1 MLRAAREGH
10 ADRFD
15 LINRCIG
22 GEELPR
28 QIIEPDVAP
37 CRRERLLLGGSHF
50 FPLQDSLWRA
60 DYKSAPFV
68 STEWQMK
75 CFRYRQLMKVNVKA
89 KSRWDMRH
97 LYDDIIAVV
106 QDNGQVTLPAS
117 ASARFLAKRRRRC
130 ALLLAGIL
138 IFVARFF
145 VAKGR

>member
-1 MLRAAREGH
+1 M
-10 ADRFD
+10 
-15 LINRCIG
+15 
-22 GEELPR
+22 
-28 QIIEPDVAP
+28 
-37 CRRERLLLGGSHF
+37 
-50 FPLQDSLWRA
+50 
-60 DYKSAPFV
+60 

-75 CFRYRQLMKVNVKA
+75 CFRYRQPMKVKVKT
-89 KSRWDMRH
+89 KSPWDMRH